1 VKVVIDTNVLV
12 SAILKNKDPEAVIVW
27 VVGRADWQ
35 WVVSP
40 DILTEYKEVLSRDK
54 FRLAPEVRQ
63 KWFDLLDALATEV
76 EVDIPLE
83 FRRDQTD
90 AKFLAC
96 AARAQANYIITG
108 DRDFAEAR
116 KLVTTTILSVLLFKK
131 LVCDTEV

>member
-12 SAILKNKDPEAVIVW
+12 SAILKNKDPEAVILW
-27 VVGRADWQ
+27 VAAQADCQ
-35 WVVSP
+35 WIVSP
-40 DILTEYKEVLSRDK
+40 DILAEYKEVLSRDK

-63 KWFDLLDALATEV
+63 KWFDLLDALATV
-76 EVDIPLE
+76 VGVDIPLE
-83 FRRDQTD
+83 FPRDQTD

-96 AARAQANYIITG
+96 GLAAQANYFITG

-116 KLVTTTILSVLLFKK
+116 KLVTTTILPVSLFKK

>member
-12 SAILKNKDPEAVIVW
+12 SAILKNKDPEAVILW
-27 VVGRADWQ
+27 VTAHGDWQ

-54 FRLAPEVRQ
+54 FRITPDVRQ
-63 KWFDLLDALATEV
+63 KWFDLLDALTTVV

-83 FRRDQTD
+83 FPRDQTD

-96 AARAQANYIITG
+96 ALAVQANHIITG

-116 KLVTTTILSVLLFKK
+116 KLVATTILPVSLFKK